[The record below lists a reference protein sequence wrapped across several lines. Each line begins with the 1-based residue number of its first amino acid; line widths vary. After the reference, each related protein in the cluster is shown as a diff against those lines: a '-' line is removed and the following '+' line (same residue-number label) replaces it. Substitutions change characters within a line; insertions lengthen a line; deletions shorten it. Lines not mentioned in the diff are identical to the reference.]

1 MPSADAFVFAMAIL
15 LNTLGCVLSLVLLSK
30 RIDLLEREVVMLS
43 EALRTMANALGFLTR
58 DENWAKAREEV
69 RDVER

>member
-15 LNTLGCVLSLVLLSK
+15 LNTLGVVLYLVLLSK
-30 RIDLLEREVVMLS
+30 RIDLLEREVVILS
-43 EALRTMANALGFLTR
+43 EALHTMADVLEFLTR